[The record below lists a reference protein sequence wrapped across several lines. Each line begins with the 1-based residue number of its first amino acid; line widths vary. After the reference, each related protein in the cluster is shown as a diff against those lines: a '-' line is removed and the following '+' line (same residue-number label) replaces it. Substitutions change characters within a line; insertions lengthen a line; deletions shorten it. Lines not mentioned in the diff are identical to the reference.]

1 MQKKH
6 TIFMISI
13 AVLTIVHLIFSYF
26 YIRMYGYFNL
36 NGNLSSFLLV
46 SNLFRIALDLF
57 IIICGF
63 LALREEKMKFL
74 PFYLLFFLV
83 NLVFPFLFHL

>member
-13 AVLTIVHLIFSYF
+13 AVLTIAHLFFSYF

-36 NGNLSSFLLV
+36 NGNLNSFLLV
-46 SNLFRIALDLF
+46 SNLFRIVFDLF

-63 LALREEKMKFL
+63 FALREEKMKFL
-74 PFYLLFFLV
+74 SFYLLFFLI
-83 NLVFPFLFHL
+83 NLVLPFIFHL